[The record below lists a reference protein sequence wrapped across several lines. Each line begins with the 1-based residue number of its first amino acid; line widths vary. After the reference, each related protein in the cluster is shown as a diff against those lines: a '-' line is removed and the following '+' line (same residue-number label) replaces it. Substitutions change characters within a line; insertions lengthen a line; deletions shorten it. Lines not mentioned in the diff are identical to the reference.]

1 MCLSQKGI
9 YQCGHCMSCGSV
21 WLFLIAI
28 ATCLVGVI
36 SSQEELFVNIDNFLA
51 TQNEGEA
58 KDDEKM
64 VQSAVILFATLGAL
78 LALISSYCGCFVSKN
93 KNLCCLYL
101 FSLLT
106 FVFFVTL
113 LVFSTIMIV

>member
-9 YQCGHCMSCGSV
+9 YKCGQLVCCSSV

-28 ATCLVGVI
+28 GTCLVGVI

-51 TQNEGEA
+51 TQNEGEPA
-58 KDDEKM
+58 DDKKM
-64 VQSAVILFATLGAL
+64 VQMAVILFATLGAL
-78 LALISSYCGCFVSKN
+78 LAIFSSCCGCCVSKS